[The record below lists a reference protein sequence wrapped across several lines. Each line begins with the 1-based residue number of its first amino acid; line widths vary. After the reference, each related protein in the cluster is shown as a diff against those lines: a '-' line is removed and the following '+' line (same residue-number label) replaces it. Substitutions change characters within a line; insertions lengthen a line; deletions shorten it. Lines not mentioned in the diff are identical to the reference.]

1 MVRMKAKDTGQL
13 RTLQPGRRSPSGVQ
27 LGERLQGLLEMVG
40 RISEVDGKERGE
52 MGQGLKSHLVPEDC
66 RHFRKCKLIVCKARK

>member
-1 MVRMKAKDTGQL
+1 M
-13 RTLQPGRRSPSGVQ
+13 Q